1 MHVSLLIG
9 SLSGG
14 GAQGVAVSLANA
26 LAVRGHNVE
35 LVVLSL
41 NNECRQ
47 KDLATRVEV
56 KELGVERARH
66 AWSPLCEHFKGREI
80 DAVIAFMPE
89 LWMLMEVVR
98 WRIRSRFL
106 LVMRSINTLSEVAQH
121 TPSAVRRWLV
131 DPGLRLMLKRADHV
145 IAQSQKMA
153 EDLAV
158 GYGLSAEQMTVIHN
172 PVSPRFLLRTHTP
185 PPSPCPTPYY
195 LFAGRLEPQKGLERM
210 LEAFARYR
218 QRGGDALLVMVG
230 DGRDR
235 TQLEER
241 AHTLG
246 LTAWVRFEG
255 FQSDPL
261 PWYYHARATLLTSY
275 YEGLP
280 NVLIE
285 SIATGTP
292 VISFDGASGP
302 SEIVR
307 EGVNGFLV
315 SEGNCDAFAAAMLR
329 LEAQPFS
336 SVSVRATG
344 KLYAPEKIVLDYESV
359 LHLFHTR
366 KI

>member
-9 SLSGG
+9 SLGGG
-14 GAQGVAVSLANA
+14 GAQGVLVSLANA

-35 LVVLSL
+35 VVVMSL
-41 NNECRQ
+41 NNECRL
-47 KDLATRVEV
+47 KDLDTAVEV
-56 KELGVERARH
+56 KELGVQRARQ
-66 AWSPLCEHFKGREI
+66 AWPPLREHFKGREV

-89 LWMLMEVVR
+89 LWVLMEAVR
-98 WRIRSRFL
+98 WRLRADFV

-131 DPGLRLMLKRADHV
+131 DPVLRLMLRRADHV
-145 IAQSQKMA
+145 IAQSRKMA
-153 EDLAV
+153 DDLAA
-158 GYGLSAEQMTVIHN
+158 GYGLSADRMTVIYN
-172 PVSPRFLLRTHTP
+172 PVNPRFLLSTNAV

-195 LFAGRLEPQKGLERM
+195 LYAGRMEPQKGLERM
-210 LEAFARYR
+210 LEAFGCYR
-218 QRGGDALLVMVG
+218 QRGGDALLVLVG
-230 DGRDR
+230 DGKSR

-255 FQSDPL
+255 FQSEPL

-307 EGVNGFLV
+307 QGVNGLLV
-315 SEGNCDAFAAAMLR
+315 AEGDCDGFAAAMLR

-336 SVSVRATG
+336 ASVVKTTG
-344 KLYAPEKIVLDYESV
+344 TFYAPEKVVLDYESV
-359 LHLFHTR
+359 LNQTR
-366 KI
+366 EAIV